1 MSTDAPP
8 VRLTREGPLAIVCI
22 ERPPVNAIDRQVRA
36 GLHAALDALQ
46 AEPAA
51 AVVLL
56 GAGRCFI
63 AGADIGEFERPGV
76 AAELSALADRLAA
89 LPMPVIAAMHGAALG
104 GGLELALASDYRLAL
119 PGTRLGLPEVSLG
132 LIPGAGGTQ
141 RLPRVIGL
149 APALERICSGEPIA
163 AEAAEALGLVD
174 AVLPGETPLAAAR
187 AYLQSQPALA
197 RRPLDPQPCP
207 ADAAACRAWQV
218 RLARPG
224 PAARELARQAVCA
237 AAQLPLPAGLAREA
251 ELFEQARA
259 GRESQAQRR
268 LFFAERAIPRRL
280 EAPAEGTVT
289 CAAPTRAALPA
300 WLVTALERLPAATPA
315 VRLESAGTPCLQV
328 VDAAGRQLAAL
339 RAAWP
344 ASARVLELAPLP
356 TPAPGA
362 GDALGAIAA
371 LARAAKAL
379 LLPLPGPQCISPT
392 LATAV
397 ATAWQRL
404 DGAALERDWA
414 AFGGGISLASIAGTD
429 VPAVAEVDAGASA
442 SPGLLALLACWAE
455 AGAGL
460 IAAGAADAPLIDLLC
475 VKALG
480 FPVYRG
486 GPMFYADRIGP
497 SRLVA
502 ALDMH
507 QAAGL
512 APAPALRQLA
522 REGGAFYRD
531 G

>member
-1 MSTDAPP
+1 MSGEIPP
-8 VRLTREGPLAIVCI
+8 VRLTREGSLAILCI

-51 AVVLL
+51 AVVLY

-119 PGTRLGLPEVSLG
+119 PGTRLGLPEVGLG

-197 RRPLDPQPCP
+197 RRPIDPQPCP

-328 VDAAGRQLAAL
+328 VDAAGRQLATL

-344 ASARVLELAPLP
+344 APARVLELAPAP
-356 TPAPGA
+356 PAA
-362 GDALGAIAA
+362 DALGALAV
-371 LARAAKAL
+371 LARAARAL
-379 LLPLPGPQCISPT
+379 LLPLPGPQCISPP
-392 LATAV
+392 LAAAV
-397 ATAWQRL
+397 AVARQRL

-414 AFGGGISLASIAGTD
+414 AFGGGVSLAAIAG
-429 VPAVAEVDAGASA
+429 VGAPAVAEAAAGAPA

-460 IAAGAADAPLIDLLC
+460 IAAGAADAPLIDLLS

-486 GPMFYADRIGP
+486 GPMFYADAIGP

-512 APAPALRQLA
+512 APAPALRQMA
-522 REGGAFYRD
+522 REGSVFYRD

>member
-1 MSTDAPP
+1 MSGDAQP
-8 VRLTREGPLAIVCI
+8 VRLTREGTLAILCI

-63 AGADIGEFERPGV
+63 AGADIGEFESPGV

-89 LPMPVIAAMHGAALG
+89 LPMPVIATMHGAAFG

-149 APALERICSGEPIA
+149 APALELICLGQPIDA
-163 AEAAEALGLVD
+163 AAAEALGLAD
-174 AVLPGETPLAAAR
+174 AVLPAETPLAAAR
-187 AYLQSQPALA
+187 AYLQSQPALGV
-197 RRPLDPQPCP
+197 RPLDARPCP
-207 ADAAACRAWQV
+207 ADAAACRDWQA

-237 AAQLPLPAGLAREA
+237 AAQLPLAAGLAREG
-251 ELFEQARA
+251 ELFEQARESS
-259 GRESQAQRR
+259 ESQAQRR
-268 LFFAERAIPRRL
+268 LFFAERTLPRRL
-280 EAPAEGTVT
+280 GAPAAGTVV
-289 CAAPTRAALPA
+289 CDAPAR
-300 WLVTALERLPAATPA
+300 ERLPDWLAAALGRLPEAASPA
-315 VRLESAGTPCLQV
+315 VRLQATETDCLQMMG
-328 VDAAGRQLAAL
+328 VDGQRLGAL

-344 ASARVLELAPLP
+344 APARVLELA
-356 TPAPGA
+356 PAPGA
-362 GDALGAIAA
+362 GDALGAVAA
-371 LARAAKAL
+371 LARAARAL
-379 LLPLPGPQCISPT
+379 LLPLPGPQCISPPLT
-392 LATAV
+392 AAV
-397 ATAWQRL
+397 AAAWRQL

-414 AFGGGISLASIAGTD
+414 AFGGGVALAAIAGTGA
-429 VPAVAEVDAGASA
+429 PTVAEVDAGAPA

-460 IAAGAADAPLIDLLC
+460 IAAGAADAALIDLLC

-486 GPMFYADRIGP
+486 GPMFYADLIGP

-502 ALDMH
+502 ALDLH

-522 REGGAFYRD
+522 REGGVFYRD